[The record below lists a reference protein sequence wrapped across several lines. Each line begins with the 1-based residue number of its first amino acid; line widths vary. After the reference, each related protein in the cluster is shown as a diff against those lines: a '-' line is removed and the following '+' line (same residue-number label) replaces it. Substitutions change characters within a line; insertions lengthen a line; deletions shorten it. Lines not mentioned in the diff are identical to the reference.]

1 MIWVLGTGGSLLLK
15 ECWGEEGVGC
25 AMGTIHLLTSQIL
38 TWAFQTLAGHWF
50 LKSSVSGKVDI

>member
-15 ECWGEEGVGC
+15 ECGGEEGVGC

-38 TWAFQTLAGHWF
+38 TWAFSDPGWTL
-50 LKSSVSGKVDI
+50 VSEKLSKW